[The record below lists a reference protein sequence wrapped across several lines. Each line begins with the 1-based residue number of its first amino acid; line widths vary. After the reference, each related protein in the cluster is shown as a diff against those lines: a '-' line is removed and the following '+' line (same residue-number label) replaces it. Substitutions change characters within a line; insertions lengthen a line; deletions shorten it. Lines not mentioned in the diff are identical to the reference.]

1 MFMVHKMYM
10 YKNTDEK
17 FAAFTCSL
25 HIYKIRCVTN
35 KLI

>member
-17 FAAFTCSL
+17 FAAFSL
-25 HIYKIRCVTN
+25 HICKLRCVTN